1 MTILQKDLHVCEV
14 LSAYLSEIKLKNT
27 FYRTKANVAF
37 AVTVSGELQISA
49 FFLFSNFRKGR
60 LPYIRPVGRLTSPL
74 FFSIYT
80 GIKALY

>member
-37 AVTVSGELQISA
+37 AVTVSGE
-49 FFLFSNFRKGR
+49 
-60 LPYIRPVGRLTSPL
+60 Y
-74 FFSIYT
+74 
-80 GIKALY
+80 KALFAFANQPT